1 MFNWTT
7 TTIINK
13 LPEKFIETVTKGKD
27 TVKGVRIG
35 NKLFEKRWVESIR
48 KAEGHE
54 YELCEA
60 QVDLSKVQTA
70 IEAIAEE
77 NRPTVARL
85 YIYVGLEGSE
95 ESIYANDWYRKGM
108 PLSVS
113 FPVSKYEVGKDDDET
128 QANKEAAA
136 ADMATAIVDTVD
148 KFNVFTK
155 VKKVLDVTAK
165 GSILTIKGTHEHQRL
180 QKIAI
185 LVGDGGIIGEERSLL
200 TTWELSECRYQ
211 TTKGAKA
218 QYEAK
223 TGVKLVRPGVNGFGT
238 YSQLTKDL
246 SLPTAA
252 HTHWTSVTKDE
263 RPVIGEVYTQYIIT
277 YYAPSTANPSFTAV
291 GNRSMSETTHV
302 FWVKSTE
309 VENWENA
316 IAAIDPEGDKFDTG
330 EVVVTEVT
338 KTTVNRASN
347 KKKSLVEKVESL
359 VERVETLETLETPET
374 PEA

>member
-27 TVKGVRIG
+27 TVQGVRIG

-60 QVDLSKVQTA
+60 KLDLSKVQTA
-70 IEAIAEE
+70 IEEIAEE
-77 NRPTVARL
+77 KRPTVARL

-113 FPVSKYEVGKDDDET
+113 FAVSD
-128 QANKEAAA
+128 AAK
-136 ADMATAIVDTVD
+136 MAKAIENTID

-155 VKKVLDVTAK
+155 VKKVLDVTADDK
-165 GSILTIKGTHEHQRL
+165 TLTIKGTHEHQRL

-185 LVGDGGIIGEERSLL
+185 LVGDGEMLGEEKSLL
-200 TTWELSECRYQ
+200 KAWELSECRFE
-211 TTKGAKA
+211 TEKGEKAKA
-218 QYEAK
+218 DYENE
-223 TGVKLVRPGVNGFGT
+223 TGVTLEKAGVNGFGT

-252 HTHWTSVTKDE
+252 HTHWTSVTQEE
-263 RPVIGEVYTQYIIT
+263 RPVVGEVYTQYIIS

-302 FWVKSTE
+302 FWVKSGL
-309 VENWENA
+309 VGKWEDA
-316 IAAIDPEGDKFDTG
+316 IADIDPEGDKFNTDEVKVP
-330 EVVVTEVT
+330 EVVE
-338 KTTVNRASN
+338 TTVNRYSN

-359 VERVETLETLETPET
+359 VERVETLETPTTPE
-374 PEA
+374 EA

>member
-13 LPEKFIETVTKGKD
+13 LPHIASEKGGKAL
-27 TVKGVRIG
+27 RIG

-54 YELCEA
+54 HELCEA
-60 QVDLSKVQTA
+60 QVDLGAVKTA
-70 IEAIAEE
+70 IDAIAADK
-77 NRPTVARL
+77 RPTVARL

-113 FPVSKYEVGKDDDET
+113 FAVG
-128 QANKEAAA
+128 AA
-136 ADMATAIVDTVD
+136 ADMAEAIVDTVD

-155 VKKVLDVTAK
+155 VKKVLDVTSK
-165 GSILTIKGTHEHQRL
+165 TNTLTIKGTHEHQRL

-185 LVGDGGIIGEERSLL
+185 LVGDGDIIGEERSLL
-200 TTWELSECRYQ
+200 TPWELSECRYE
-211 TTKGAKA
+211 TVKGVEA

-223 TGVKLVRPGVNGFGT
+223 TGVKLVNPGVNGFGT

-246 SLPTAA
+246 MLPTAA

-302 FWVKSTE
+302 FWVKSTL
-309 VENWENA
+309 VEDWEDA
-316 IAAIDPEGDKFDTG
+316 IAVIDPDGDKLTS
-330 EVVVTEVT
+330 
-338 KTTVNRASN
+338 AN
-347 KKKSLVEKVESL
+347 KKQSMTSKVSNVESL
-359 VERVETLETLETPET
+359 VEGLQSDLTALKSKVDEEHPDD